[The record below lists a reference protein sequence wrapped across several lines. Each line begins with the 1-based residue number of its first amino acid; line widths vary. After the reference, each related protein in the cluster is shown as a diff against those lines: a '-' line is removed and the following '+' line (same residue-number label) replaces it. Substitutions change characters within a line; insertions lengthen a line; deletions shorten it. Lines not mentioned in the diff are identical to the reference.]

1 MRGVYIGC
9 DWLALSGRAD
19 LAWCF
24 FGVSTFPWFGRLW
37 FRFSGMG
44 FGDGFWCLLIRGMIR
59 DRLQ

>member
-24 FGVSTFPWFGRLW
+24 LAFLLFLGSGGFGFVSPEWALVMAFGV
-37 FRFSGMG
+37 
-44 FGDGFWCLLIRGMIR
+44 C
-59 DRLQ
+59 